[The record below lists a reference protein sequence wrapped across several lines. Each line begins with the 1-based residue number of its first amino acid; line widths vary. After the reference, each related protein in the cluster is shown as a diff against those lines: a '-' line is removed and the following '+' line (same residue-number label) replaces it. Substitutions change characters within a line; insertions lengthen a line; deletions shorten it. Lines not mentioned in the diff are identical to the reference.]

1 MSCAS
6 IQLAP
11 APVNGTESRKGSI
24 ARDAGRTVSAPAV
37 GHRGI
42 RLHQILEI
50 LERADC
56 TSATVARLLGACP
69 RNIAGRLSVLYKLG
83 AVTREEMASTGG
95 RPAYLYSIKR
105 AA

>member
-1 MSCAS
+1 MPRTNTHVVPHSQASQDISAS
-6 IQLAP
+6 IDGA
-11 APVNGTESRKGSI
+11 SRKS
-24 ARDAGRTVSAPAV
+24 
-37 GHRGI
+37 RGI
-42 RLHQILEI
+42 RLHQILEV

-56 TSATVARLLGACP
+56 TSATIARLLGVCP

-83 AVTREEMASTGG
+83 AVTREAMASTGG